1 MTDTPHA
8 APVGRVEP
16 VSGTRISDTRFSD
29 TRFSDTRF
37 SDTRFSDTR
46 FSDTRF
52 SDTRFSDTRFS
63 DTRVIATVSA
73 AHFVSH
79 YYTLI
84 LAPLFAFVRAD
95 YGVTYTQLGI
105 ALAAY
110 NLVSGAL
117 QTPAG
122 FLVDRIGAR
131 NVLVAGLT
139 VGACAFAVV
148 GMV

>member
-8 APVGRVEP
+8 TPLRLADQP
-16 VSGTRISDTRFSD
+16 VSDARV
-29 TRFSDTRF
+29 
-37 SDTRFSDTR
+37 
-46 FSDTRF
+46 
-52 SDTRFSDTRFS
+52 S

-95 YGVTYTQLGI
+95 YAVTYTELGI

-131 NVLVAGLT
+131 SVLVAGL
-139 VGACAFAVV
+139 VIGAIAFAVV
-148 GMV
+148 GLVDSFAVLVAMFALAGVG